1 MAENAMLIRRGP
13 TDRRVTVAILA
24 TVAFGMLSACGAANT
39 ARTQG
44 NVHAVVPPASANA
57 DGQVIA
63 QASMVP
69 DACPT
74 ATPLDPGPDAASAV
88 RVTVATNLLSVYN
101 NINTAGYQITR
112 VYEASPGPGPGF
124 GALPFGMCGQAV
136 GSRTWIA
143 ELYFPAEL
151 PSADLSHGQLF
162 LTRFASGWEIWF
174 RYH

>member
-1 MAENAMLIRRGP
+1 MAEDAMLIRRGP

-24 TVAFGMLSACGAANT
+24 TVVFGILSACGGANT
-39 ARTQG
+39 TRSQG
-44 NVHAVVPPASANA
+44 NVYPVPPASTNA

-69 DACPT
+69 IACPT

-88 RVTVATNLLSVYN
+88 RVTVATNLLRVYS

-112 VYEASPGPGPGF
+112 VYEASPGLGF
-124 GALPFGMCGQAV
+124 GGLPFGMCGQAV

-162 LTRFASGWEIWF
+162 LTRFASGWKIWF

>member
-13 TDRRVTVAILA
+13 TDRRVTAAILA
-24 TVAFGMLSACGAANT
+24 TVALGMLSACGAANT
-39 ARTQG
+39 ARSQG
-44 NVHAVVPPASANA
+44 NVHAVPPASTNV

-63 QASMVP
+63 QAGMVP

-74 ATPLDPGPDAASAV
+74 ATPLDPGPDAANEV
-88 RVTVATNLLSVYN
+88 RFTVAKNLPAIYS
-101 NINTAGYQITR
+101 NIQTSGYQITR
-112 VYEASPGPGPGF
+112 VYEASPGQGF
-124 GALPFGMCGQAV
+124 GAIPFGMCGQAI

>member
-13 TDRRVTVAILA
+13 TDRRVTAAILA

-39 ARTQG
+39 ARSQG
-44 NVHAVVPPASANA
+44 NVH
-57 DGQVIA
+57 
-63 QASMVP
+63 
-69 DACPT
+69 
-74 ATPLDPGPDAASAV
+74 
-88 RVTVATNLLSVYN
+88 TNLLSVYS
-101 NINTAGYQITR
+101 NINTAGYQITG